1 MSTGCDT
8 AVLQRSRDRAMV
20 FRSSNPM
27 GATYSPEAVF
37 NQPPPLEN
45 YNLFDSDCAL
55 KEAVHREGGGW
66 IDAEARRL
74 GELLGKPE
82 IINLGV
88 LANRFAP
95 DLRTHDRFGYHID
108 EEAYHPAYH
117 TLMRIG
123 IEARNHS
130 LPWIEQ
136 RSGAHVAR
144 AALALLRHQIEE
156 GTSCPLTMTFA
167 AIPSLR
173 LQPELATAWEPR
185 ALSSVYDP
193 RSIPASPKRGTLF
206 GMGMTE
212 RQGGSDVRATT

>member
-1 MSTGCDT
+1 
-8 AVLQRSRDRAMV
+8 MV

-95 DLRTHDRFGYHID
+95 ELRTHDRFGYRID
-108 EEAYHPAYH
+108 EVAYHPAYH
-117 TLMRIG
+117 ELMRIG
-123 IEARNHS
+123 IEARFGT
-130 LPWIEQ
+130 
-136 RSGAHVAR
+136 RSKKAR
-144 AALALLRHQIEE
+144 
-156 GTSCPLTMTFA
+156 
-167 AIPSLR
+167 
-173 LQPELATAWEPR
+173 
-185 ALSSVYDP
+185 V
-193 RSIPASPKRGTLF
+193 
-206 GMGMTE
+206 
-212 RQGGSDVRATT
+212 VR